1 VRSAVRRRLE
11 TRSAYI
17 DRALVNASHEVLA

>member
-1 VRSAVRRRLE
+1 VRRRLE